1 MTYYMAQVGSATF
14 GLNTPESDVDI
25 GMVTTDFSGP
35 VHDGNKHYIR
45 VWPGQFCDA
54 LLRLDHVQW
63 LQWLYPARVIE
74 AGELGAWISANGER
88 LIAANRASV
97 YDAYMRMARRLRAR
111 APSYYP
117 AATKMMVYSTLHY
130 DTIARYAA
138 GIPFAKAIRPD
149 EDMRQL
155 LLAMRRRELLLD
167 EALAVNDDAR
177 ARAEAA
183 AEMRNA
189 PADDEYLRQCG
200 RKLSEILGLETD
212 T

>member
-14 GLNTPESDVDI
+14 GLNMPESDVDI
-25 GMVTTDFSGP
+25 GIVTTDFSGP
-35 VHDGNKHYIR
+35 MHDGDRHYIR
-45 VWPGQFCDA
+45 VWPGQFRDA

-63 LQWLYPARVIE
+63 LQWLYPAQVIE

-88 LIAANRASV
+88 LITANRARV

-130 DTIARYAA
+130 DTIARYGA

-149 EDMRQL
+149 EGMRQL
-155 LLAMRRRELLLD
+155 LLEMRRRELPLT
-167 EALAVNDDAR
+167 EAMAINDDAK

-183 AEMRNA
+183 AGKCDV
-189 PADDEYLRQCG
+189 PANDEYLRRCAREMG
-200 RKLSEILGLETD
+200 EILELETD

>member
-1 MTYYMAQVGSATF
+1 MTYYIAQVGSATF
-14 GLNTPESDVDI
+14 GLNMPESDVDI

-35 VHDGNKHYIR
+35 MHDGDRHYIR
-45 VWPGQFCDA
+45 VWPGLFRDA

-63 LQWLYPARVIE
+63 LQWLYPARVME
-74 AGELGAWISANGER
+74 AGELWAWISANGEC

-111 APSYYP
+111 AASYYP

-130 DTIARYAA
+130 DTIARYGA
-138 GIPFAKAIRPD
+138 GIPFAEAISPD
-149 EDMRQL
+149 ESMRQL
-155 LLAMRRRELLLD
+155 LLAMRRRELPLD
-167 EALAVNDDAR
+167 EALAINDDAR

-189 PADDEYLRQCG
+189 PADDEYLRQCSHE
-200 RKLSEILGLETD
+200 LTEILGLETN

>member
-14 GLNTPESDVDI
+14 GLNTPESDVDV
-25 GMVTTDFSGP
+25 GMVTTDFSWP

>member
-155 LLAMRRRELLLD
+155 LLAMRRRELPLA
-167 EALAVNDDAR
+167 EAMAINDDAK

-183 AEMRNA
+183 ESRFGSIVD
-189 PADDEYLRQCG
+189 ADYLRNCAFSL
-200 RKLSEILGLETD
+200 RKIVEAKG
-212 T
+212 

>member
-1 MTYYMAQVGSATF
+1 MAQVGSATF

-35 VHDGNKHYIR
+35 MHDGDRHYIR
-45 VWPGQFCDA
+45 VWPGQFRDA

-63 LQWLYPARVIE
+63 LQWLYPARVME
-74 AGELGAWISANGER
+74 DGELGAWISANGEC
-88 LIAANRASV
+88 LITANRASV

-130 DTIARYAA
+130 DTIARYGA
-138 GIPFAKAIRPD
+138 GVPFAEAIRPD
-149 EDMRQL
+149 ENMRQL

-183 AEMRNA
+183 AEIRNA